1 VAQKWNFDAHLLDRG
16 ETRLR
21 CEQVCPTD
29 VLRSLK
35 VEDSAMKNIVEEEQL
50 QVLHPE
56 YKAKPRVYYRNL
68 DRFTDSF
75 IGGTLVAESD
85 GITDAASDIQVVPI
99 KDGNPIKTTLSD
111 EYGDFRFAGL
121 EGYSGTYTV
130 QFNSAE
136 HGNYETTADLGD
148 SVYLGILR
156 LYGGTD

>member
-1 VAQKWNFDAHLLDRG
+1 
-16 ETRLR
+16 
-21 CEQVCPTD
+21 
-29 VLRSLK
+29 
-35 VEDSAMKNIVEEEQL
+35 MKQIVDDEEL
-50 QVLHPE
+50 QVLNPE
-56 YKAKPRVYYRNL
+56 FKANPRVYYKNL
-68 DRFTDSF
+68 DNFTSCF

-85 GITDAASDIQVVPI
+85 GITDAASDIQVVLI
-99 KDGNPIKTTLSD
+99 KDGNPIKPTLSD

-121 EGYSGTYTV
+121 EGYSGTYPV